1 MEKKEDYMGKIEI
14 PLKFD
19 LYLPGEKREICE
31 PGVGVH
37 SVTFK
42 VRLDGACVVAE
53 TWVSDK
59 DRLGKDDSVWSQM
72 GMIEDLSRY
81 IEHDS
86 VTFERD
92 AVMRGGWLIFEK
104 SLIKGLA
111 NAQEVNIPALAG

>member
-1 MEKKEDYMGKIEI
+1 MRKTEI

-19 LYLPGEKREICE
+19 LYLPGEKRGIRE
-31 PGVGVH
+31 PGDGVH

-42 VRLDGACVVAE
+42 VRLEGAWIVAE

-59 DRLGKDDSVWSQM
+59 DRLGKDDSVWSQK
-72 GMIEDLSRY
+72 GKIEDLSRY